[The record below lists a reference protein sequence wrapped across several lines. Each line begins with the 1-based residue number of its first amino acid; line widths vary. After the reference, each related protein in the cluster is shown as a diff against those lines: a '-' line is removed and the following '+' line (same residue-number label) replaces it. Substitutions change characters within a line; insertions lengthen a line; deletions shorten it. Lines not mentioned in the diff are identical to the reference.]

1 MARNTRTRIIETALR
16 LFNERHFGNVTTA
29 ELAAAVGVTEG
40 NLWYHFRN
48 KRALLDAISVLY
60 VERADLRLA
69 LAPGTGDVLDDYARV
84 LEALTGEVR
93 EFRFIF
99 RDRAD
104 YGEHSEFLRQH
115 AARIYRMSWAQ
126 LARFFQAL
134 KAAGHLDVDE
144 AAIAPL
150 VTNAIIVMRFSFEL
164 FREMNLDDGAA
175 ARLQSWGVL
184 QHLAGLGPALSP
196 KAREYLIE
204 RLGLRETMAAA
215 AELMSFGP

>member
-60 VERADLRLA
+60 VEQADRRL
-69 LAPGTGDVLDDYARV
+69 LMAPGAGDILDGYAR
-84 LEALTGEVR
+84 LLAALTTEIQT
-93 EFRFIF
+93 FRFIF

-104 YGEHSEFLRQH
+104 YGEHSEVLRQH
-115 AARIYRMSWAQ
+115 AGRIYRASWAQ
-126 LARFFQAL
+126 LGRFFVAL
-134 KAAGHLDVDE
+134 KAAGHLDIDE

-150 VTNAIIVMRFSFEL
+150 VTNAIIVIRFSFEL
-164 FREMNLDDGAA
+164 FREMNLDDAAA
-175 ARLQSWGVL
+175 ARLQAWGVL
-184 QHLAGLGPALSP
+184 QHLNGLGPALTP
-196 KAREYLIE
+196 AARAQLIE
-204 RLGLRETMAAA
+204 RLNLHDTIRAAD
-215 AELMSFGP
+215 ELLSLAP